1 MIKSFCKGSG
11 WRKLFSPWLWGVLGW
26 VSVYSQE
33 ILWLRRFDRGAGVD
47 DYCGR
52 MIFDHDNNLLLTGGS
67 WSLATGSDMLLI
79 KYTSSGDTI
88 WTRYY
93 DGGEN
98 EQGYDIALDH
108 DGNIIVAGY
117 CSNDTIESQCLL
129 VKFSPEGN
137 FLWERKY
144 RHWDMDMYT
153 GVVIDDENNIIVSVW
168 SYTYSGGGRYI
179 GLIQKYDAM
188 GSLIWSRPYN
198 WVSDFYAIAKL
209 PVGGFIVTG
218 TDTTRRPMLTVRLDS
233 LGDTIWTRR
242 DTVSGFSLGAGGDI
256 ALDSSGNIIVVGYLS
271 HVLDYNLAVV
281 KYTLNGDTVWTRELN
296 FTPNDWAGGVAT
308 DVIGNIFVSG
318 NSGMAMDSIDGVLV
332 KYTESGDTLWA
343 TFYDG
348 GYDDR
353 FFPVVVDTDGNP
365 IVSGSSHNGT
375 DYDIVTI
382 KYQSTPGIKE
392 LFTTG
397 VTPQLNVSPNPAK
410 GTVSLKLPYP
420 VAEVRIYDVSGKLQ
434 RVIPLRVSK
443 GAANTQNVKISL
455 NGLATGTYFIEAGGK
470 TAKLVVRK

>member
-1 MIKSFCKGSG
+1 MIKSLSNTTGK
-11 WRKLFSPWLWGVLGW
+11 KLFLLWLWGVTGL
-26 VSVYSQE
+26 VPVYSQE
-33 ILWLRRFDRGAGVD
+33 ILWLRRFNRGPGVD
-47 DYCGR
+47 DYSGR
-52 MIFDHDNNLLLTGGS
+52 MVLGQDNNLLLTGCS

-98 EQGYDIALDH
+98 EMGYGIALDH

-117 CSNDTIESQCLL
+117 CGNDTIEQQCLL

-144 RHWDMDMYT
+144 RHWDMDAYT
-153 GVVIDDENNIIVSVW
+153 GVVIDDDNNIIVAGYC
-168 SYTYSGGGRYI
+168 YTYSGGGRYI
-179 GLIQKYDAM
+179 GLIQKYDAT
-188 GSLIWSRPYN
+188 GNFIWGKLYD
-198 WVSDFYAIAKL
+198 WVSDFYAIAQL
-209 PVGGFIVTG
+209 PGGDFIVTG
-218 TDTTRRPMLTVRLDS
+218 TDTTLRPMLTVRLDS

-242 DTVSGFSLGAGGDI
+242 DTVSGFSLGAGSDI
-256 ALDSSGNIIVVGYLS
+256 ALDSSGNIIVAGYLS
-271 HVLDYNLAVV
+271 HVLDYNLAIV
-281 KYTLNGDTVWTRELN
+281 KYTQDGDTVWTRELN
-296 FTPNDWAGGVAT
+296 FTPWDWAGGVAT
-308 DVIGNIFVSG
+308 DVMGDIFILGNR
-318 NSGMAMDSIDGVLV
+318 GMSLDSIDGVLV

-353 FFPVVVDTDGNP
+353 FFPVVVNTDGNP

-382 KYQSTPGIKE
+382 KYQGTPGIKE

-397 VTPQLNVSPNPAK
+397 VTPQLNISPNPAR
-410 GTVSLKLPYP
+410 GTVTLKLPYP
-420 VAEVRIYDVSGKLQ
+420 APEARLYDVSGKLQ
-434 RVIPLRVSK
+434 RVINLREQGIGRGGQRVKVSLD
-443 GAANTQNVKISL
+443 GIAA
-455 NGLATGTYFIEAGGK
+455 GTYFIEAGGR
-470 TAKLVVRK
+470 TAKLVVRR